1 MPLQANQKKVGRVRN
16 VRGNRPAT
24 TYDSVH
30 ASPGPAMMGLLKNMV
45 STAALVPCTRVINT
59 FHSSIH
65 AAFLSIA
72 ARSTHEMRCEP

>member
-1 MPLQANQKKVGRVRN
+1 
-16 VRGNRPAT
+16 
-24 TYDSVH
+24 
-30 ASPGPAMMGLLKNMV
+30 MMGPLKNMV
-45 STAALVPCTRVINT
+45 STAAHVPCTRAINT